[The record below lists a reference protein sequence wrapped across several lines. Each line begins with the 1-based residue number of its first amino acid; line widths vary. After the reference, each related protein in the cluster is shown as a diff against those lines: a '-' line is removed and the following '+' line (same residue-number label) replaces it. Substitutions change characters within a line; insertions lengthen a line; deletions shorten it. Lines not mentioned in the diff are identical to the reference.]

1 MKDSLK
7 NIKLAFVLNL
17 FFSIF
22 ELIGGLFT
30 NSISIIS
37 DAIHDFGDAISI
49 AISIM
54 LEKKSIKQ
62 PDNKYTYGY
71 LRYSVLGACTTSL
84 ILFCGSILV
93 IYNAIDRLFNPVE
106 VNYNGMLVFSIIGII
121 VNFVAAYKTS
131 KSHNLNEKAV
141 NLHMLEDVLGWLLV
155 FIGSIIMKF
164 FDVSVID
171 PILSIG
177 ISVFMIIN
185 VCKNLHSIFDI
196 FLEKTPKGIDIEHL
210 KTHLMSI
217 DGVIDVHHIHIWT
230 MDGIS
235 NYATIHALVKDKVDM
250 IEIEKIKK
258 SLKKELLHH
267 EITHSTIEF
276 EVKKCSEVSCENKK
290 IENLRAHHH
299 HH

>member
-1 MKDSLK
+1 M
-7 NIKLAFVLNL
+7 
-17 FFSIF
+17 
-22 ELIGGLFT
+22 
-30 NSISIIS
+30 
-37 DAIHDFGDAISI
+37 
-49 AISIM
+49 
-54 LEKKSIKQ
+54 
-62 PDNKYTYGY
+62 
-71 LRYSVLGACTTSL
+71 
-84 ILFCGSILV
+84 
-93 IYNAIDRLFNPVE
+93 
-106 VNYNGMLVFSIIGII
+106 
-121 VNFVAAYKTS
+121 NFVAAYKTS

-177 ISVFMIIN
+177 ISIFMIIN
-185 VCKNLHSIFDI
+185 VSKNLHSIFDI
-196 FLEKTPKGIDIEHL
+196 FLEKTPKGIDIEHI

-250 IEIEKIKK
+250 IEMEKIKK
-258 SLKKELLHH
+258 NLKKELLHH

-276 EVKKCSEVSCENKK
+276 EIDKCSEVSCKNKNQRK
-290 IENLRAHHH
+290 IHAHHH